1 MSGLKVHPQDSS
13 TIAAL
18 LLNYASPS
26 PSTRSQQVSISKQ
39 YKGTVT
45 PCLSFS
51 QRSLRGNGPDTE
63 QPSPLVL
70 PFALKIQ
77 LIVGELN

>member
-1 MSGLKVHPQDSS
+1 MSGLKVHPQHSI

-18 LLNYASPS
+18 LLHYASPS
-26 PSTRSQQVSISKQ
+26 PGTRSQQVSISKQ

-51 QRSLRGNGPDTE
+51 QRSLKGDGPDTE

-70 PFALKIQ
+70 PFVLKIE
-77 LIVGELN
+77 LTVGELD